1 MNFSGFEKKTDR
13 LGFFWVKNHCM
24 DGSVRLFGSRATG
37 GMRTVIA
44 AFALILGV
52 SPLDARLA
60 KSADGG
66 VQIDVPDDWNLSAPQ
81 GGAVALVMADEE
93 SLATVT
99 VFREDLGDVPR
110 TSALRYLFMKVDNF
124 EKSFEISD
132 QSDPEPLL
140 IDGKEAARTT
150 FQSTIPQPDGT
161 KLNGAFIFTCL
172 SDGGFLYTIVASTTA
187 AELKTWE
194 PVLNEIASSLRL

>member
-1 MNFSGFEKKTDR
+1 
-13 LGFFWVKNHCM
+13 M

-44 AFALILGV
+44 ALVLILGV
-52 SPLDARLA
+52 SQLDARTA

-66 VQIDVPDDWNLSAPQ
+66 VQIDVPEDWNFSAPQ
-81 GGAVALVMADEE
+81 GGAVMIVMADEG
-93 SLATVT
+93 SLATLT
-99 VFREDLGDVPR
+99 VFREDLGDAPR
-110 TSALRYLFMKVDNF
+110 TSALRYLFLKVDNF
-124 EKSFEISD
+124 EKSFEISG
-132 QSDPEPLL
+132 QSPPEPLL

-161 KLNGAFIFTCL
+161 KLKGAFIFTCL

-187 AELKTWE
+187 ADLKAWE
-194 PVLNEIASSLRL
+194 PVLNNIAGSLLLE